1 MVLATLL
8 AAGAVLCYIATAAV
22 WNGFGTAP
30 SYYDDV
36 LCREV
41 MTDAM
46 YNALYLVTEPD
57 SSMQPEYA
65 YRQEIQFAGFAYEV
79 YYGDPASGILL
90 GSGGQREGAAVGREA
105 TITVETTTLPLSSDA
120 FSSGEAG
127 EEELTALPD
136 ETAGYYTVVGRLYLD
151 LPSYGN
157 FHLSQLL
164 YSIIHPISGA
174 STVLFGLSCLGT
186 LLCLIFLLCA
196 LDVAMVV
203 SLLKPGD
210 ERKKLILWKTST
222 YTFSVVVAWLFL
234 DVILN
239 FGRGYEPINP
249 FSMLSVIA
257 AMYFITLL
265 YQKRKHGG

>member
-1 MVLATLL
+1 MEGSFSIFALLFLA
-8 AAGAVLCYIATAAV
+8 
-22 WNGFGTAP
+22 
-30 SYYDDV
+30 
-36 LCREV
+36 
-41 MTDAM
+41 
-46 YNALYLVTEPD
+46 
-57 SSMQPEYA
+57 
-65 YRQEIQFAGFAYEV
+65 
-79 YYGDPASGILL
+79 
-90 GSGGQREGAAVGREA
+90 
-105 TITVETTTLPLSSDA
+105 
-120 FSSGEAG
+120 
-127 EEELTALPD
+127 LT
-136 ETAGYYTVVGRLYLD
+136 
-151 LPSYGN
+151 
-157 FHLSQLL
+157 
-164 YSIIHPISGA
+164 
-174 STVLFGLSCLGT
+174 
-186 LLCLIFLLCA
+186 FLLCV